1 MAPRA
6 SIFQLIN
13 GDVFLFLWISI
24 EVPSVLGSEKT
35 KKKKTEKPRQNEA
48 VIITLVTLITKA
60 IS

>member
-24 EVPSVLGSEKT
+24 EVPFVLGSEK
-35 KKKKTEKPRQNEA
+35 KKKPEKPRQNEA

>member
-35 KKKKTEKPRQNEA
+35 NKQKKN
-48 VIITLVTLITKA
+48 
-60 IS
+60 